1 MRQHAF
7 AASDS
12 YTFYSMRLV
21 LTAIA
26 ALLLVTPPAVATA
39 AAQDRPAAATKVK
52 PAKNHVAKRV
62 PKRVPKG
69 VGFLPGYRT
78 PAQIERDRYMEIQR
92 ERRAYYRAGGP
103 RIGYWG
109 YSDPRFYRG
118 RWNGGSF
125 GPCWTTTPIGY
136 QWNCGK

>member
-1 MRQHAF
+1 MPRPRLLPAL
-7 AASDS
+7 AA
-12 YTFYSMRLV
+12 V
-21 LTAIA
+21 V
-26 ALLLVTPPAVATA
+26 ALALAVPAGVATLASA
-39 AAQDRPAAATKVK
+39 AHAAPDQAKPVSKPVRKKHAVK
-52 PAKNHVAKRV
+52 RIPR
-62 PKRVPKG
+62 G

-78 PAQIERDRYMEIQR
+78 PEQIERDRYMEIQR

-103 RIGYWG
+103 RIAYWG

-125 GPCWTTTPIGY
+125 GPCWTSTPIGY

>member
-1 MRQHAF
+1 
-7 AASDS
+7 
-12 YTFYSMRLV
+12 MRLA
-21 LTAIA
+21 LAGLA
-26 ALLLVTPPAVATA
+26 ALLLAASPALASSA
-39 AAQDRPAAATKVK
+39 SSDPSAQTVPK
-52 PAKNHVAKRV
+52 PAKKHVTKRHI
-62 PKRVPKG
+62 PRG
-69 VGFLPGYRT
+69 TGFLPGYRT

-103 RIGYWG
+103 RIAYWG